1 LAEGHAGRSKGEEP
15 MSPQQIDVKEA
26 QARLYELLSQGVAW
40 ILIERFV
47 PVARRVLLS
56 SCVAGLHQGAIQ
68 TSPDSDKP
76 LPEEFWTGEL

>member
-1 LAEGHAGRSKGEEP
+1 
-15 MSPQQIDVKEA
+15 MSPQQTDVKEA
-26 QARLYELLSQGVAW
+26 QARLYELLSQ
-40 ILIERFV
+40 IERFV

>member
-1 LAEGHAGRSKGEEP
+1 

-26 QARLYELLSQGVAW
+26 QARLYELLSQ
-40 ILIERFV
+40 IERFV